1 MRHVILCLVLVN
13 AGVSTPRAQELQVG
27 QVVVVAGE
35 TEPRRF
41 SEPHLAIDPRNA
53 NHFLA
58 AVWTGSTSQ
67 DENQARRCVSFVSR
81 TVG

>member
-1 MRHVILCLVLVN
+1 MFSLVS

-67 DENQARRCVSFVSR
+67 DETKRGAVFRSYQR